1 METNLPGYNGE
12 GVGMAAS
19 RTDASKGIVK
29 ATASNA
35 GISFNNAYISTSNGT
50 VSMGVTGKTGG
61 FGIYNQTHKPS
72 WVSGGDN
79 INNIIYTDVP
89 ASNQFGI
96 YARFA

>member
-1 METNLPGYNGE
+1 
-12 GVGMAAS
+12 
-19 RTDASKGIVK
+19 
-29 ATASNA
+29 
-35 GISFNNAYISTSNGT
+35 
-50 VSMGVTGKTGG
+50 MGVTGKTGG